1 MKPSLL
7 LFALWIGL
15 MTSVVA
21 QPAPTYAE
29 KLGWPKGSKVII
41 LHVDDAGMFYSA
53 NQGTLK
59 AMEQGTASSC
69 SIMMPCAWAA
79 SFTKYAINHPTLDV
93 GIHLTLTSEWKDYRW
108 EPLSGSKQVPGL
120 TDPEGAMWPEVA
132 DVVQHASPDEVERE
146 IRAQLDRALRM
157 GLKPTHMDS
166 HMGTLF
172 ASPGFLERYI
182 KVGAEYR
189 IPVMFPGGN
198 NKLLIEC
205 QNYPII
211 KKLKAEGK
219 WKEGMTLPTPA
230 IVQQA
235 KSVGETIWKAGLP
248 VLDDLHT
255 ISGDWKPETGGEVTP
270 EAWGKYKVQQF
281 KDAFKRMEPGVTM
294 FIVHCN
300 DQNETFK
307 YISSSGGTRYADML
321 SMMDPELKAYIKKEG
336 IILTTW
342 RELMERRSKVK

>member
-1 MKPSLL
+1 MPSY
-7 LFALWIGL
+7 
-15 MTSVVA
+15 A
-21 QPAPTYAE
+21 QTYAE

-41 LHVDDAGMFYSA
+41 LHVDDAGMFFSA

-69 SIMMPCAWAA
+69 SIMMPCALAA
-79 SFTKYAINHPTLDV
+79 SFTRYAINNPKLDV

-108 EPLSGSKQVPGL
+108 SPLSGIKQVPGL
-120 TDPEGAMWPEVA
+120 VDKEGAFWPSVEEV
-132 DVVQHASPDEVERE
+132 VKNASPDEIERE
-146 IRAQLDRALRM
+146 IRAQVDRAITM
-157 GLKPTHMDS
+157 GLKPTHLDS

-172 ASPGFLERYI
+172 ASPAFMERYI

-198 NKLLIEC
+198 NKLLTEC

-219 WKEGMTLPTPA
+219 WKEGMALPTPA

-235 KSVGETIWKAGLP
+235 KSVGEMVWKAGLP

-255 ISGDWKPETGGEVTP
+255 ISGEWKPEGVKDLTP

-300 DQNETFK
+300 DQNDNFK
-307 YISSSGGTRYADML
+307 YISSTGGTRYADML
-321 SMMDPELKAYIKKEG
+321 SMMDPDLKAYIQSEG

-342 RELMERRSKVK
+342 RELMQRRMQVK

>member
-1 MKPSLL
+1 MSRIRLTGICLL
-7 LFALWIGL
+7 LLLRAA
-15 MTSVVA
+15 VA
-21 QPAPTYAE
+21 NAQTYAE
-29 KLGWPKGSKVII
+29 KLGFPKGKKVVI

-53 NQGTLK
+53 NQGTIK

-79 SFTKYAINHPTLDV
+79 SYTKHAIANPKLDV

-108 EPLSGSKQVPGL
+108 SPLSGAKQVPGL
-120 TDPEGAMWPEVA
+120 IDKEGAMWPSVEEV
-132 DVVQHASPDEVERE
+132 VKNASPDEIERE
-146 IRAQLDRALRM
+146 IRAQVDRAITM

-172 ASPGFLERYI
+172 ASPAFMERYI

-219 WKEGMTLPTPA
+219 WKEGMTLPVPA

-235 KSVGETIWKAGLP
+235 KAVGETVWKAGLP

-255 ISGDWKPETGGEVTP
+255 ISGEWKPEGVSDLAP
-270 EAWGKYKVQQF
+270 EAWGKFKVQQF
-281 KDAFKRMEPGVTM
+281 KEAFKRMEPGVAM

-307 YISSSGGTRYADML
+307 YISSTGGTRYADML
-321 SMMDPELKAYIKKEG
+321 AMMDPELKAFMESEG

-342 RELMERRSKVK
+342 RELMQRRMQVK